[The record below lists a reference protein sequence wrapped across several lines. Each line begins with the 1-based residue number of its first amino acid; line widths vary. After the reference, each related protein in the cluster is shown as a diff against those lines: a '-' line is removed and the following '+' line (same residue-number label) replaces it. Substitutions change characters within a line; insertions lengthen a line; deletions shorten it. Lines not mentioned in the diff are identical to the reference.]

1 MPFKRNLFAYLV
13 KHDILNAG
21 HKNALQQFEA
31 RMIKKLV
38 RNQIIKESFING
50 LGAKILGWLHSRD
63 HILSYS
69 GLSQL

>member
-13 KHDILNAG
+13 KHKFLNAG
-21 HKNALQQFEA
+21 HKNAPQQFEA

-50 LGAKILGWLHSRD
+50 LGAKNLKDGYILV
-63 HILSYS
+63 IISY
-69 GLSQL
+69 LIVV

>member
-38 RNQIIKESFING
+38 RNQIIKVSFING
-50 LGAKILGWLHSRD
+50 LGAKNLKDGYILV
-63 HILSYS
+63 IKSY
-69 GLSQL
+69 LTVV

>member
-38 RNQIIKESFING
+38 RNQIIKEGF
-50 LGAKILGWLHSRD
+50 LTVWALKFLGWLHSRD
-63 HILSYS
+63 RILSYS

>member
-38 RNQIIKESFING
+38 RNQIIKESFFNG
-50 LGAKILGWLHSRD
+50 LGAKIFRMVTFS
-63 HILSYS
+63 
-69 GLSQL
+69 